1 MTPEQ
6 RADAVWQKII
16 GVESEMAWFDYE
28 DYLPF
33 IVEALVAVRN
43 EALEEALKEAETM
56 KLEPINSDVVQ
67 ETIAYNQACED
78 IATAIRD
85 LKTTTG

>member
-16 GVESEMAWFDYE
+16 GVEGEMAWFDYE

-33 IVEALVAVRN
+33 IADAFRAVRN
-43 EALEEALKEAETM
+43 EALEEAAKVVEAQKDNVEVPCSYEM
-56 KLEPINSDVVQ
+56 AHVCIGIDMS
-67 ETIAYNQACED
+67 AA
-78 IATAIRD
+78 AIRA
-85 LKTTTG
+85 LKVD